1 MRLWLYFLKS
11 GFVYLAVVGEL
22 LPCLY
27 DKDIATNHVSQE
39 GKAIGSIRLSVSILE
54 PIDLQT

>member
-1 MRLWLYFLKS
+1 M
-11 GFVYLAVVGEL
+11 GEL

-54 PIDLQT
+54 LIDQLKFLFVYGS